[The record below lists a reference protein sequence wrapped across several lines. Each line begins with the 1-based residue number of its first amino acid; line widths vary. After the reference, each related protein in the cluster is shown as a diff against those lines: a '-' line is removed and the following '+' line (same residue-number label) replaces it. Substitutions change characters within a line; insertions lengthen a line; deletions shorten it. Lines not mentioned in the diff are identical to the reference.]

1 MIAAF
6 PLLVLLAIGTAC
18 SVIGCELPFAG
29 LAAAAALNL
38 SRRDSILALLSV
50 WLLNQVF
57 GFTLHAYPHA
67 LNTYMWGVALGI
79 ATLVAF
85 AAARALRGNLF
96 AAFGGAFV
104 AFELVLVV
112 SSVWLGGWE
121 AYALHYLVEILAINA
136 AWFAG
141 AHVTLRLV
149 ARRPIFGAAATD

>member
-6 PLLVLLAIGTAC
+6 PLVVLLAIGTAC
-18 SVIGCELPFAG
+18 SVLGCELPFAG

-38 SRRDSILALLSV
+38 SQRNSIVALLLV
-50 WLLNQVF
+50 WVINQVL
-57 GFTLHAYPHA
+57 GFTLHGYPHA
-67 LNTYMWGVALGI
+67 LNTYLWGAALGI
-79 ATLVAF
+79 ATLIAF
-85 AAARALRGNLF
+85 AAARALRGNVF

-104 AFELVLVV
+104 AFELALVA

-121 AYALHYLVEILAINA
+121 AYALHYMVQILAINA

-149 ARRPIFGAAATD
+149 ARQPILGAATE

>member
-6 PLLVLLAIGTAC
+6 PFLVLLAIGTAC
-18 SVIGCELPFAG
+18 SVLGCELPFAG

-38 SRRDSILALLSV
+38 SRRSSIVVLLLI
-50 WLLNQVF
+50 WAINQVL
-57 GFTLHAYPHA
+57 GFSVHAYPR
-67 LNTYMWGVALGI
+67 TPSTFMWGVALGI

-85 AAARALRGNLF
+85 AAARALRANVF

-104 AFELVLVV
+104 VFELVLVAF
-112 SSVWLGGWE
+112 SLGLGGWE
-121 AYALHYLVEILAINA
+121 AYAPRWMFEILAINA

-149 ARRPIFGAAATD
+149 ARQPILSAAAD